1 LIDADAEPENQ
12 YRTNYFL
19 YKLKP
24 SKMRILITGFIVL
37 VVWSIFSMWLYVDI
51 LKPAT
56 RKQVVTEQP
65 IPENRNWE
73 ADSLAKFY
81 ASMPHL
87 FLYFDFDK
95 AMLEADAETEG
106 KIAELKAW
114 MEKYPASVITVTG
127 HTDFIGTPEYN
138 LKLGLE
144 RAEAVKKFLTGKG
157 IPSEKM
163 VAASMGAE
171 QPAEGRITSYGREKN
186 RRTEVTIKK

>member
-1 LIDADAEPENQ
+1 
-12 YRTNYFL
+12 
-19 YKLKP
+19 
-24 SKMRILITGFIVL
+24 MRILITGFIVL
-37 VVWSIFSMWLYVDI
+37 VAWSFFSMWLYVDI

-56 RKQVVTEQP
+56 MKQVVVQQP
-65 IPENRNWE
+65 IPETQNRE

-87 FLYFDFDK
+87 YLYFDFDK
-95 AMLEADAETEG
+95 VKLEADPETEG

-138 LKLGLE
+138 MKLGLE
-144 RAEAVKKFLTGKG
+144 RAEMVKKFLGGKG
-157 IPSEKM
+157 IPADKM
-163 VAASMGAE
+163 VTTSVGAE
-171 QPAEGRITSYGREKN
+171 QPVGGIITSYGREKN